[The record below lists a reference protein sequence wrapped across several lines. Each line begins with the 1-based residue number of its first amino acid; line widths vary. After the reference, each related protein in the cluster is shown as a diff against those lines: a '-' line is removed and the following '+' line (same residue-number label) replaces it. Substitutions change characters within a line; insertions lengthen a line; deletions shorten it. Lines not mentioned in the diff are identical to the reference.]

1 MQTFIDFSVIIPA
14 FRRPAEL
21 RCAIL
26 SALEQREVVVEILVV
41 DDSPERSAEA
51 VVTSLQDSR
60 IIYLVNPQ
68 PSGGFPSRVRNL
80 AWPHARGN
88 FVHFLDDDDIV
99 PQGHYA
105 AVKAVFS
112 EQPNIGVVFCRI
124 EPFGSCS
131 SEQLEHEKGYFAEAS
146 RLATICQRLG
156 PKTAFVACLM
166 FRWAIVVCG
175 AGILRR
181 DCLARLGGFDPELRL
196 REDVDFY
203 ARAMR
208 RFGVCFLDQVGLM
221 YRIGS
226 PSLMHSPNMTELD
239 VRQLR
244 EAQLRTNTKYQQDWG
259 ILEFYALKLF
269 ARTVLKIL

>member
-1 MQTFIDFSVIIPA
+1 MKTSIDFSVIIPT
-14 FRRPAEL
+14 FRRPVEL

-26 SALEQREVVVEILVV
+26 SALEQTGVEIEILVV
-41 DDSPERSAEA
+41 DDSPERSAET
-51 VVTSLQDSR
+51 VVTSLQDPR
-60 IIYLVNPQ
+60 IIYMVNPD
-68 PSGGFPSRVRNL
+68 PSGGFPSRVRNF
-80 AWPHARGN
+80 AWPHARGS

-105 AVKAVFS
+105 AVMAVFS
-112 EQPNIGVVFCRI
+112 KQSDVGVVFCRI
-124 EPFGSCS
+124 EPFGNCS
-131 SEQLEHEKGYFAEAS
+131 KDQLQHEKEYFAEAC
-146 RLATICQRLG
+146 RLATICQRLS
-156 PKTAFVACLM
+156 PRTAFVACLM
-166 FRWAIVVCG
+166 FHWAILVCS

-181 DCLARLGGFDPELRL
+181 DCLVRLGGFDPELRL

-208 RFGVCFLDQVGLM
+208 HFGVCFLDQVGLL

-226 PSLMHSPNMTELD
+226 PSLMHSPNLTELD

-244 EAQLRTNTKYQQDWG
+244 EAQLRTNTKYQREWG
-259 ILEFYALKLF
+259 IFEFYALKLF

>member
-1 MQTFIDFSVIIPA
+1 MSPAVDLSVIIPT

-26 SALEQREVVVEILVV
+26 SALEQSGVEIEVLVV

-51 VVTSLQDSR
+51 VVKSLQDSR
-60 IIYLVNPQ
+60 LIYLPNPQ

-88 FVHFLDDDDIV
+88 LVHFLDDDDII
-99 PQGHYA
+99 PPGHYA
-105 AVKAVFS
+105 AVKSVFS
-112 EQPNIGVVFCRI
+112 KHPDIGVVFCRI
-124 EPFGSCS
+124 EPFGNCS
-131 SEQLEHEKGYFAEAS
+131 KEQLQHETEYFAEAA
-146 RLATICQRLG
+146 RLASICRRLG
-156 PKTAFVACLM
+156 PRSLYVACLM
-166 FRWAIVVCG
+166 FHWAILVCS

-181 DCLARLGGFDPELRL
+181 DCLVRLGGFDPELRL

-208 RFGVCFLDQVGLM
+208 HFGVFFLDQVGLR

-226 PSLMHSPNMTELD
+226 PSLMHSPKLSESDLQ
-239 VRQLR
+239 QLR
-244 EAQLRTNTKYQQDWG
+244 EAQLRTNTRYKREWG
-259 ILEFYALKLF
+259 AFEFYMLKLF
-269 ARTVLKIL
+269 ARTVLKVL